1 MNTIPH
7 PNTMIENISTIDG
20 SQIKLGKQ
28 KDLNEDSFINGYVTI
43 IKNVGKPDEQ
53 ILCKDKHNLLTTD
66 GRDFFHDQVYTNT
79 TAGTRGAN
87 FIALTTDET
96 GAAAGDTTLPD
107 EIATGGLERAVATG
121 ITHTND
127 TNVTT
132 LVKTFTASAT
142 HTAVQMSGTFNA
154 SSGGILAHEA
164 VFTAVTLV
172 SSDTLQVTWTLTLG

>member
-1 MNTIPH
+1 MTNC
-7 PNTMIENISTIDG
+7 IERVTSIDG

-53 ILCKDKHNLLTTD
+53 VLCKDKHNLLTTD
-66 GRDFFHDQVYTNT
+66 GRDFFHAQVYTNT
-79 TAGTRGAN
+79 SAGTQGAN
-87 FIALTTDET
+87 YIALTTDST

-107 EIATGGLERAVATG
+107 EIDSGGLERAIATG

-154 SSGGILAHEA
+154 ASVGILAHEA

>member
-1 MNTIPH
+1 MTNC
-7 PNTMIENISTIDG
+7 IERVTSIDG
-20 SQIKLGKQ
+20 SQVKAGKNTGL
-28 KDLNEDSFINGYVTI
+28 KEDSFINGYVTV
-43 IKNVGKPDEQ
+43 IKNVGEADEQ

-87 FIALTTDET
+87 FIALTTDDT